1 MISDFAWSRA
11 IIVRGCLF
19 SQVAPFL
26 ILWLDTADFVK
37 VFCGREGS
45 FSGIMGV
52 SRLLVS
58 SAKSGIYRAKP
69 NKKTKQKKT
78 NKTQGAHCH
87 VILQV
92 MSQSAFLTFQFFKA
106 FFFFLVGWFSFCD
119 FILLKYGGASGKEST
134 CRRHKK
140 CGFHPWIGKI
150 LWRKAWQPTPVFL
163 PGQGSLAGYGPRG
176 QKESDT
182 T

>member
-1 MISDFAWSRA
+1 MISVFAWSRA
-11 IIVRGCLF
+11 VIVRGCLF

-69 NKKTKQKKT
+69 NKTQSKRKQTKPR
-78 NKTQGAHCH
+78 A
-87 VILQV
+87 
-92 MSQSAFLTFQFFKA
+92 LTATSFFK
-106 FFFFLVGWFSFCD
+106 S
-119 FILLKYGGASGKEST
+119 
-134 CRRHKK
+134 
-140 CGFHPWIGKI
+140 
-150 LWRKAWQPTPVFL
+150 
-163 PGQGSLAGYGPRG
+163 
-176 QKESDT
+176 
-182 T
+182 